1 MSMRITKEQQC
12 GAAATAIVHLL
23 LFLLLWFLVIN
34 KPVPQDE
41 EGVPV
46 IMGDTELAA
55 GDGYRYTEV
64 KVAPASSPSTA
75 APAKPV
81 PATKAPSLITQESEP
96 TIELKS
102 SQKKVEKKKVVE
114 KPQKS
119 AEQLEAERLAQ
130 EAERRRREAE
140 EVARVAQS
148 RIAGAF
154 GKGSTM
160 SNRGT
165 AATGTGNQGSPQGNE
180 QVGVVSGTG
189 GYGTYDL
196 GGRSLSG
203 ALPRPSYNVQDEG
216 RVVVNITVNPEGK
229 VIQTTINSRTN
240 TANAALRR
248 AAMDAA
254 RKAVFNGVSTMNNQ
268 MGTITYYFK
277 LR

>member
-1 MSMRITKEQQC
+1 MSMRIKKEQQC
-12 GAAATAIVHLL
+12 GIVATVIVHLL

-34 KPVPQDE
+34 KPLPQDE

-64 KVAPASSPSTA
+64 EAFSAPS
-75 APAKPV
+75 
-81 PATKAPSLITQESEP
+81 PATQVKPTPPTNAEQLVTQEDEP
-96 TIELKS
+96 TVALKT
-102 SQKKVEKKKVVE
+102 SQKKTEKKKVK

-119 AEQLEAERLAQ
+119 AEQIEAERKAQ
-130 EAERRRREAE
+130 EAERKRREAE

-160 SNRGT
+160 TNRG
-165 AATGTGNQGSPQGNE
+165 AAAEGKGNQGSPQGNE
-180 QVGVVSGTG
+180 QSGIVSGTG

-216 RVVVNITVNPEGK
+216 RVVVNITVNPEGQ
-229 VIQTTINSRTN
+229 VIQTTINPRTN

-248 AAMDAA
+248 AATDAA
-254 RKAVFNGVSTMNNQ
+254 RRAVFNGVSTMNNQ
-268 MGTITYYFK
+268 TGTITYYFK

>member
-1 MSMRITKEQQC
+1 MSMRIRKEQQC
-12 GAAATAIVHLL
+12 GLVATVIVHLL

-64 KVAPASSPSTA
+64 KVEAAVLPAAVVRPTPPTNA
-75 APAKPV
+75 EPLV
-81 PATKAPSLITQESEP
+81 TQEDEP
-96 TIELKS
+96 TVALKT
-102 SQKKVEKKKVVE
+102 SQKKAEKKNVE

-119 AEQLEAERLAQ
+119 AEQIEAERKAQ
-130 EAERRRREAE
+130 EAERKRREAE
-140 EVARVAQS
+140 ELARVAQS

-160 SNRGT
+160 TNRGD
-165 AATGTGNQGSPQGNE
+165 AAEGTGNQGSPQGNE
-180 QVGVVSGTG
+180 QSGIVSGTG

-203 ALPRPSYNVQDEG
+203 VLPRPSYNVQDEG

-229 VIQTTINSRTN
+229 VIQTTINPRTN

-248 AAMDAA
+248 AALDAA
-254 RKAVFNGVSTMNNQ
+254 RRAVFNGVSAMNNQ
-268 MGTITYYFK
+268 TGTITYYFK

>member
-1 MSMRITKEQQC
+1 MQITREQKY
-12 GAAATAIVHLL
+12 GVAATVVVHLL

-34 KPVPQDE
+34 KPLPQEE

-46 IMGDTELAA
+46 IMGDTELAS
-55 GDGYRYTEV
+55 GDAYRYTEV
-64 KVAPASSPSTA
+64 NVAPQ
-75 APAKPV
+75 PV
-81 PATKAPSLITQESEP
+81 PAPAVQPKPATAPDEPLITQPDEP
-96 TIELKS
+96 TVALNS
-102 SQKKVEKKKVVE
+102 SDKKKREKKVE

-119 AEQLEAERLAQ
+119 AEQIEAERKAQ
-130 EAERRRREAE
+130 EAEQKRREAE
-140 EVARVAQS
+140 ELARVANS

-160 SNRGT
+160 TNRGE
-165 AATGTGNQGSPQGNE
+165 AAEGKGNQGSPQGNS
-180 QVGVVSGTG
+180 QTGVVDGAG
-189 GYGTYDL
+189 GYGTFDL
-196 GGRSLSG
+196 HGRSLSG

-248 AAMDAA
+248 AALDAA
-254 RKAVFNGVSTMNNQ
+254 RKAVFNGVSAVNNQ
-268 MGTITYYFK
+268 TGTITYYFK